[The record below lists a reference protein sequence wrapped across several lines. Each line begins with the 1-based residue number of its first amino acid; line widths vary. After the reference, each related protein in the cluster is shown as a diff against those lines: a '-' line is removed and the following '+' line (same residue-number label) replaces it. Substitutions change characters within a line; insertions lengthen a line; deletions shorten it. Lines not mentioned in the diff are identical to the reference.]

1 MYTKISKQI
10 NKKNKKGFEKKLNRV
25 FMCLSLLLIMG
36 ILFGQITLSQMNLE
50 VQRLEKDVQSKKDQ
64 NQSLVMKINEMAS
77 LDNIQSVS
85 EEAGLAYNNDNIR
98 TIDK

>member
-1 MYTKISKQI
+1 MSK
-10 NKKNKKGFEKKLNRV
+10 KKNKKGFEKKLNRV

-64 NQSLVMKINEMAS
+64 NQSLVMKIKEMAS

-85 EEAGLAYNNDNIR
+85 EEAGLAYNNDNSR

>member
-1 MYTKISKQI
+1 MSK
-10 NKKNKKGFEKKLNRV
+10 KKNKKGFEKKLNRV

-64 NQSLVMKINEMAS
+64 NQSLVMKINGMAS

>member
-1 MYTKISKQI
+1 MSK
-10 NKKNKKGFEKKLNRV
+10 KKNKKGFEKKLNRV

-77 LDNIQSVS
+77 LDNIQSIS
-85 EEAGLAYNNDNIR
+85 RNLGLAYNNENIK
-98 TIDK
+98 TIE

>member
-1 MYTKISKQI
+1 MSK
-10 NKKNKKGFEKKLNRV
+10 KKNKKGFEKKLNRV

-64 NQSLVMKINEMAS
+64 NQSLVMNINEMAS

>member
-1 MYTKISKQI
+1 MSK
-10 NKKNKKGFEKKLNRV
+10 KKNKKGFEKKLNKV

-50 VQRLEKDVQSKKDQ
+50 VQRLEKEVQTKKDQ

>member
-1 MYTKISKQI
+1 MSK
-10 NKKNKKGFEKKLNRV
+10 KKSKKGFEKKLNRV

-77 LDNIQSVS
+77 FDNIQSVS